1 MEIEIKS
8 EDFKKHILMLGDRE
22 VFAIFGGRPEWDED
36 KGRYLIPKTSPRKMT
51 EWVEK
56 KALERVLGEN
66 IRRGWTTW
74 ISLNEKEIGE
84 DTIEGTSAIWCFWFD
99 FDAPRADKSRV
110 ATEEEKGKALEAAKK
125 FKAFMEEKGLRSFL
139 ACSGNGYH
147 LFFPVNRFNLRG
159 RVFRKEFNE
168 KQRLFYKQL
177 REDSGVEFD
186 TTTDIRRVTQP
197 IGYPN
202 MKIPDMPV
210 PTYWVDNFTEEDI
223 KEARKHNDVLIE
235 AVLNTEIKKH
245 EQTVELKEHVK
256 FEELLERNERVRE
269 LYNGV
274 WGKQYKSRSEAEM
287 ALVTIL
293 CANGFSDA
301 EIKEIMQGCKIGK
314 WQEKTESYY
323 DLTISK
329 AREYVASHKIEEK
342 KNENKKKEREK
353 LKDKEIKAVILNDL
367 MERFIF
373 VTADDN
379 EDVYVYKDGI
389 YVPGEKL
396 IKAETEKIIGDEA
409 STYLIT
415 EIINHIKRRTYVPR
429 SLFNKDK
436 NYLPVKNGLLNL
448 KDFTLH
454 PFDTSKIYT
463 YQLPVEY
470 DAEADCPNI
479 KNFISNIVRK
489 EDIPILQEFLG
500 YCLYP
505 DMPAHKSLWL
515 YGTGRNG
522 KTTFVNLLRILLG
535 DICTVSVS
543 IEELDG
549 RHRFSKARLFGKLV
563 NIISEPPVQDKMETV
578 EFKKLTGGDLVSAE
592 VKNKQ
597 NTIDFVNF
605 AKFIILGNK
614 FPEVEDTTSA
624 FWERVI
630 VIEFPNQFIGNAIPN
645 YERVLVEKDGVA
657 GFLNWCLEGLKRLEA
672 RGFKFSESK
681 SSAQKKA
688 EFMRMSNSARA
699 FIEERCEFK
708 PSAYISKG
716 DLYDSYKLFCER
728 EGLAIVG
735 KKRFSEIVGEIPRV
749 YAKHKKIGG
758 KIQRAWFGIRVKEEE
773 EEEEEDES
781 EGIEEY
787 IEEEKKVKYVN
798 IKDLDE
804 EGNIK
809 GEKAGGSNEQ
819 PSEEDVIEFHTEVT
833 EGTCERCGKKTWLDH
848 EWLHEGKKHLI
859 CAACAEEIAKG
870 NTRDDKEEDQ

>member
-1 MEIEIKS
+1 MEVEIRS
-8 EDFKKHILMLGDRE
+8 EDFKKHISILGDRE
-22 VFAIFGGRPEWDED
+22 VFAIFGGRPEWDEE
-36 KGRYLIPKTSPRKMT
+36 KGKYLIPKTSPRKMT

-56 KALERVLGEN
+56 SALERVLTEN

-74 ISLNEKEIGE
+74 ISLNEKETGE

-110 ATEEEKGKALEAAKK
+110 ATEEERKKALEEAQK
-125 FKAFMEEKGLRSFL
+125 FKSFMEERGLRGFL

-147 LFFPVNRFNLRG
+147 LFFPVNRFELRG

-168 KQRLFYKQL
+168 KQRLFYKRL
-177 REDSGVEFD
+177 REESGVEFD

-210 PTYWVDNFTEEDI
+210 PTYWVDEFTEEDI
-223 KEARKHNDVLIE
+223 KRARKKNEVLIDT
-235 AVLNTEIKKH
+235 VLNTEIKQP
-245 EQTVELKEHVK
+245 EPAVEIKQHMK
-256 FEELLERNERVRE
+256 FEELLERNERVKE
-269 LYNGV
+269 LYNGI

-301 EIKEIMQGCKIGK
+301 EIKEIMRGCKIGK

-323 DLTISK
+323 DLTIKK
-329 AREYVASHKIEEK
+329 AREYVATHKIEEK
-342 KNENKKKEREK
+342 KKEDKKKEREK
-353 LKDKEIKAVILNDL
+353 LKDKEIKTVILNDL

-379 EDVYVYKDGI
+379 EDVYVYRDGI

-415 EIINHIKRRTYVPR
+415 EIINHIRRRTYVPR

-454 PFDTSKIYT
+454 PFDPSKIYT

-479 KNFISNIVRK
+479 KKFINEIVRE
-489 EDIPILQEFLG
+489 EDKPILQEFLG

-549 RHRFSKARLFGKLV
+549 SHRFSKARLFGKLV
-563 NIISEPPVQDKMETV
+563 NIISEPSAQNKMETV

-614 FPEVEDTTSA
+614 FPEVQDATTA

-630 VIEFPNQFIGNAIPN
+630 VIEFPNQFIDNAIPN
-645 YERVLVEKDGVA
+645 YEQVLVEKDGIA

-681 SSAQKKA
+681 TSKQKKA

-699 FIEERCEFK
+699 FIEERCELD
-708 PSAYISKG
+708 PNAYISKG
-716 DLYDSYKLFCER
+716 ELYDCYKLFCER
-728 EGLAIVG
+728 EGLTIVG

-773 EEEEEDES
+773 EEDEEQEEDK
-781 EGIEEY
+781 
-787 IEEEKKVKYVN
+787 EKKKTRYVN
-798 IKDLDE
+798 IKDLDAD
-804 EGNIK
+804 GNIK
-809 GEKAGGSNEQ
+809 TEKAKD
-819 PSEEDVIEFHTEVT
+819 EEVKFHSPVT
-833 EGTCERCGKKTWLDH
+833 EGVCERCGKKTWLDH
-848 EWLHEGKKHLI
+848 EWVHESKTSLI
-859 CAACAEEIAKG
+859 CSACANEIAQ
-870 NTRDDKEEDQ
+870 DKEAEQ

>member
-1 MEIEIKS
+1 MGIEIKS
-8 EDFKKHILMLGDRE
+8 EDFKKHISILGDRE
-22 VFAIFGGRPEWDED
+22 VYAIFGGRPEWDEE
-36 KGRYLIPKTSPRKMT
+36 KGKYLIPKTSPRKMT
-51 EWVEK
+51 EWVERN
-56 KALERVLGEN
+56 ALEKVLTEN

-74 ISLNEKEIGE
+74 ISLNEKETGE
-84 DTIEGTSAIWCFWFD
+84 DTIEGTNAIWCFWFD

-110 ATEEEKGKALEAAKK
+110 ATEEERKKALEEAQK
-125 FKAFMEEKGLRSFL
+125 FKSFMEERGLRGFL

-147 LFFPVNRFNLRG
+147 LFFPVDRFELRG
-159 RVFRKEFNE
+159 KVFRKEFNE

-177 REDSGVEFD
+177 REESGVEFD

-210 PTYWVDNFTEEDI
+210 PTYWVDNFDDEDI
-223 KEARKHNDVLIE
+223 KRARKQNNVLVD
-235 AVLNTEIKKH
+235 AVLNTEIKQP
-245 EQTVELKEHVK
+245 EPAVEIKQHVK
-256 FEELLERNERVRE
+256 FEELLERNEKVKE

-274 WGKQYKSRSEAEM
+274 WGKRYKSRSEAEI

-301 EIKEIMQGCKIGK
+301 EIKEIMRGCKIGK

-323 DLTISK
+323 DLTIKK
-329 AREYVASHKIEEK
+329 AREYVATHKIEENK
-342 KNENKKKEREK
+342 KEEKKKEREK
-353 LKDKEIKAVILNDL
+353 LKDKEIKAAILNDL

-379 EDVYVYKDGI
+379 EDVYVYRDGI

-409 STYLIT
+409 STYLIA
-415 EIINHIKRRTYVPR
+415 EIINHIRRRTYVPR
-429 SLFNKDK
+429 SLFNRDKD
-436 NYLPVKNGLLNL
+436 YLPVKNGLLNL

-454 PFDTSKIYT
+454 PFDPSKIYT

-479 KNFISNIVRK
+479 KRFISEIVRE

-563 NIISEPPVQDKMETV
+563 NIISEPSVQDKMETV
-578 EFKKLTGGDLVSAE
+578 EFKKLTGGDLISAE

-614 FPEVEDTTSA
+614 FPEVQDATTA

-645 YERVLVEKDGVA
+645 YERVLVEKDGIA
-657 GFLNWCLEGLKRLEA
+657 GFLNWCLEGLKRLEV

-681 SSAQKKA
+681 TSKQKKA

-699 FIEERCEFK
+699 FLEERCEFN

-716 DLYDSYKLFCER
+716 ELYDSYKLFCER
-728 EGLAIVG
+728 EGLTIVG
-735 KKRFSEIVGEIPRV
+735 KKRFSEIVGETPRV
-749 YAKHKKIGG
+749 YVKHKKIGG

-773 EEEEEDES
+773 EGEEEE
-781 EGIEEY
+781 EE
-787 IEEEKKVKYVN
+787 IFKWEKKEEKEDSKKKKETKETKQKKKEKKTRYVN
-798 IKDLDE
+798 IKDLNED
-804 EGNIK
+804 GNL
-809 GEKAGGSNEQ
+809 
-819 PSEEDVIEFHTEVT
+819 PSEKDDEFLARQAREAKERIEREM
-833 EGTCERCGKKTWLDH
+833 
-848 EWLHEGKKHLI
+848 
-859 CAACAEEIAKG
+859 
-870 NTRDDKEEDQ
+870 KEKLGDEYDE